1 MGIAINDMQA
11 NTLPPSLDDPKMTSS
26 GNPEPTGEQP
36 RAPRGKPYRNVTDSR
51 SVSML
56 GVGMVIGAVIGAG
69 IALLVAPASG
79 HETRRMLGRRAGGLR
94 GNPGVWGKLGRE
106 LRKAAAAK
114 RKAIEIEARQREVA
128 LRRAEA
134 AKV

>member
-1 MGIAINDMQA
+1 
-11 NTLPPSLDDPKMTSS
+11 MTSS
-26 GNPEPTGEQP
+26 GNPEPTGERSGP
-36 RAPRGKPYRNVTDSR
+36 PRGKPYRNVTDAR

-79 HETRRMLGRRAGGLR
+79 HETRRLLSHRAGRLR

-106 LRKAAAAK
+106 LRRAAAAK
-114 RKAIEIEARQREVA
+114 RKALEIEARQREVE
-128 LRRAEA
+128 LRRAAA

>member
-1 MGIAINDMQA
+1 MGIAIEDMEA

-36 RAPRGKPYRNVTDSR
+36 SAPRGKPYRNVTDAR

-79 HETRRMLGRRAGGLR
+79 HETRRQLSRRAGRLR

-106 LRKAAAAK
+106 LRRAAAAK
-114 RKAIEIEARQREVA
+114 RKAIEIEARQREVE
-128 LRRAEA
+128 LRRASA
-134 AKV
+134 ARV